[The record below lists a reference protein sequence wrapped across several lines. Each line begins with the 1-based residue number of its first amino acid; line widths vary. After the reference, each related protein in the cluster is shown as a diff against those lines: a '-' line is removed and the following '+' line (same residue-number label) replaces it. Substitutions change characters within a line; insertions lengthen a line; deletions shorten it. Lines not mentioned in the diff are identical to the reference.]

1 LPELLD
7 MSVLQKLTE
16 ANHKA
21 SGMPIGIIDALD
33 GSLLVGFGWQE
44 FCVRF
49 HRSDA
54 AALEQCRESKQP
66 HDASPREH
74 TCKNGLHDIAIP
86 IVVGGEHLA
95 TFFLGQ
101 FFYEGEKPDRERFV
115 AQARELGLDEG
126 EYLAAFD
133 RVPVLGRAAVRN
145 ILQYDEALAHFISE
159 LAERT
164 LAQARQQDALRDR
177 EEWFRAIVE
186 TVPHMVFVGEDGG
199 NVYNNARLEQ
209 YTGMTSDA
217 LRGYGWTQ
225 TIHPDEAARAAE
237 IWSRSQVTGEPFT
250 SINRVRRHDG
260 EYRWFLTAAAP
271 LRDRAGRIVRWIG
284 TWTDIHDR
292 VRAEE
297 ALREGDRRK
306 DEFLAVLSHELRNP
320 LAPIQNAY
328 NIMERVD
335 PLSDQALRARAVI
348 GRQVDHL
355 TRLVDDLLDVTRIS
369 RGKVQLRRS
378 RVDLGATVRRTM
390 EDLRADFASRNIALE
405 LREPAGTT
413 WVDGDATRLAQVV
426 GNLLANAAKFTEPG
440 GHVSVTID
448 RVGESATIRV
458 RDDGVGI
465 APDVLRTLFE
475 PFTQADRTLHRARG
489 GLGLGLALVKGI
501 VELHGGRA
509 TARSE
514 GEGRGAEFT
523 ISLPIAAEE
532 GDAAAGDRPAR
543 HAARRR
549 ILVVEDNEDAAV
561 TLRDLLELDGHEVH
575 VAGDGE
581 TALRAALRLR
591 PDVILCDVGLP
602 GVDGYE
608 VARRLRS
615 SREAD
620 AITLVALTGYAS
632 QEDVERALG
641 AGFDHHLG
649 KPPDLDKLLRILA
662 RPRGPG
668 GEGRAG
674 A

>member
-1 LPELLD
+1 
-7 MSVLQKLTE
+7 
-16 ANHKA
+16 
-21 SGMPIGIIDALD
+21 
-33 GSLLVGFGWQE
+33 
-44 FCVRF
+44 
-49 HRSDA
+49 
-54 AALEQCRESKQP
+54 
-66 HDASPREH
+66 
-74 TCKNGLHDIAIP
+74 
-86 IVVGGEHLA
+86 
-95 TFFLGQ
+95 
-101 FFYEGEKPDRERFV
+101 
-115 AQARELGLDEG
+115 
-126 EYLAAFD
+126 
-133 RVPVLGRAAVRN
+133 
-145 ILQYDEALAHFISE
+145 
-159 LAERT
+159 
-164 LAQARQQDALRDR
+164 
-177 EEWFRAIVE
+177 
-186 TVPHMVFVGEDGG
+186 
-199 NVYNNARLEQ
+199 
-209 YTGMTSDA
+209 
-217 LRGYGWTQ
+217 
-225 TIHPDEAARAAE
+225 
-237 IWSRSQVTGEPFT
+237 
-250 SINRVRRHDG
+250 
-260 EYRWFLTAAAP
+260 
-271 LRDRAGRIVRWIG
+271 
-284 TWTDIHDR
+284 
-292 VRAEE
+292 
-297 ALREGDRRK
+297 
-306 DEFLAVLSHELRNP
+306 
-320 LAPIQNAY
+320 
-328 NIMERVD
+328 
-335 PLSDQALRARAVI
+335 
-348 GRQVDHL
+348 
-355 TRLVDDLLDVTRIS
+355 
-369 RGKVQLRRS
+369 
-378 RVDLGATVRRTM
+378 M